1 MPYQQTQLPGLDGS
15 QPVQQLASYPGLAI
29 QQQLPGLDDI
39 QPVQQPD
46 IHPGQSIQQRFEAF
60 HALNPWVL
68 RHLEALTTDC
78 VAKGFKRVGIGMLF
92 ELLRWR
98 YGEATSGDVFRLNN
112 NFRSRYVRLLIERN
126 AQWAPLFETRA
137 LRAA

>member
-1 MPYQQTQLPGLDGS
+1 MAPPG
-15 QPVQQLASYPGLAI
+15 GLVGI
-29 QQQLPGLDDI
+29 HQQQLPGLDDI
-39 QPVQQPD
+39 QRVQQPD

-60 HALNPWVL
+60 HDLNPWVL

-78 VAKGFKRVGIGMLF
+78 VAKGFRRVGIGMLF

-98 YGEATSGDVFRLNN
+98 YGEATQGDAFRLNN
-112 NFRSRYVRLLIERN
+112 NFRSRYVRLLIDRHPE
-126 AQWAPLFETRA
+126 WARLFETRA

>member
-1 MPYQQTQLPGLDGS
+1 MPIY
-15 QPVQQLASYPGLAI
+15 

-39 QPVQQPD
+39 QPVQQPA
-46 IHPGQSIQQRFEAF
+46 IRPGQSIQQRFEAF
-60 HALNPWVL
+60 HDLNPWVL

-112 NFRSRYVRLLIERN
+112 DFRSRYVRLLIERN
-126 AQWAPLFETRA
+126 ARWAPLFETRRCA
-137 LRAA
+137 PHETNDLLEQA

>member
-1 MPYQQTQLPGLDGS
+1 MP
-15 QPVQQLASYPGLAI
+15 VH

-39 QPVQQPD
+39 QRVQQPD
-46 IHPGQSIQQRFEAF
+46 IHPGQSIQERFEAF

-68 RHLEALTTDC
+68 RHLEQLTANC
-78 VAKGFKRVGIGMLF
+78 VAKGFRRVGIGMLF

-98 YGEATSGDVFRLNN
+98 YGEATQGDAFRLNN
-112 NFRSRYVRLLIERN
+112 NFRSRYVRLLIERHPE
-126 AQWAPLFETRA
+126 WARLFETRA

>member
-1 MPYQQTQLPGLDGS
+1 MPF
-15 QPVQQLASYPGLAI
+15 
-29 QQQLPGLDDI
+29 QQQLPCLDDI
-39 QPVQQPD
+39 QPVQQPA
-46 IHPGQSIQQRFEAF
+46 IHPGQSIQQRLEAF
-60 HALNPWVL
+60 HDLNPWVL

-78 VAKGFKRVGIGMLF
+78 VAKGFKRVGIGTLF

-98 YGEATSGDVFRLNN
+98 YGEATQGDVFRLNN

>member
-1 MPYQQTQLPGLDGS
+1 MPIY
-15 QPVQQLASYPGLAI
+15 

-39 QPVQQPD
+39 QHVQQPAID
-46 IHPGQSIQQRFEAF
+46 PGQSIQQRFEAF

-68 RHLEALTTDC
+68 RHLEALATDC
-78 VAKGFKRVGIGMLF
+78 VAKGFRRVGIGMLF

-98 YGEATSGDVFRLNN
+98 YGEATQGDAFRLNN
-112 NFRSRYVRLLIERN
+112 NFRSRYVRLLIERHPE
-126 AQWAPLFETRA
+126 WTRLFETRT

>member
-1 MPYQQTQLPGLDGS
+1 MAYGGLV
-15 QPVQQLASYPGLAI
+15 PVH

-46 IHPGQSIQQRFEAF
+46 VEPGQSIQQRFEAF

-68 RHLEALTTDC
+68 RHLEALATDC
-78 VAKGFKRVGIGMLF
+78 IAKGFRRVGIGMLF

-98 YGEATSGDVFRLNN
+98 YGQATQGDAFRLNN
-112 NFRSRYVRLLIERN
+112 NFRSRYVRLLIERHPEWV
-126 AQWAPLFETRA
+126 QRFETRA
-137 LRAA
+137 LRTA